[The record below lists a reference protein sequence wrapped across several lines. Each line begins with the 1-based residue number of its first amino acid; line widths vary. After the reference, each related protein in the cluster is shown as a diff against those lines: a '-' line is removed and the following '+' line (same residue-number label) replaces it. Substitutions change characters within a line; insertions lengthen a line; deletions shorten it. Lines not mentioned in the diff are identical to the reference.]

1 MADHVAENFLAIVDT
16 AYIKSVVG
24 YPWFEQFYKMSDAL
38 DLPFE
43 VIEEKGSFKFGA
55 SRVFESS
62 FSVRGWFAIGGQW
75 FAVKVAI
82 VPCPVPL
89 LFSRPVLSQLGMK
102 YDLAAETVTLSVL
115 DVKNLKLRRAAQV
128 TQLFWFRSF
137 PNCRLQRL
145 MALRRTKCGCQ
156 LAEYT

>member
-1 MADHVAENFLAIVDT
+1 M
-16 AYIKSVVG
+16 
-24 YPWFEQFYKMSDAL
+24 
-38 DLPFE
+38 
-43 VIEEKGSFKFGA
+43 
-55 SRVFESS
+55 
-62 FSVRGWFAIGGQW
+62 
-75 FAVKVAI
+75 KVAI

-115 DVKNLKLRRAAQV
+115 DVKNLK
-128 TQLFWFRSF
+128 TQKSSTGHPAL
-137 PNCRLQRL
+137 L